1 MADNTVLNTGSGG
14 DTIASDDIGGIKHQR
29 VKIEHGADGSATDV
43 SSASP
48 LPVTLAN
55 SAAIPAG
62 TNNIGD
68 VDVLTVPTDPF
79 GANADA
85 ASATGS
91 ISAKLRF
98 IAATGIPVTALPAS
112 TNTIEVVGD
121 VAHDAAAAGNPVLN
135 AGYAS
140 AAAPT
145 DVSADGDAVRLWALR
160 SGALAVQPTFAGVLA
175 STGNGASGTGV
186 LRVAQVSDGTGVL
199 ATVTNVATIGTS
211 VTPGTGATNLGKAED
226 AAHTSGDVGVLAL
239 GVRRDADTTP
249 VSADGDYHAPIFD
262 ANGYLKVNIKAGAG
276 SGGTALA
283 DNATFTRGTTSV
295 TPIAG
300 VVETSAPTLTSGNA
314 GALSLTTGG
323 AVRVAV
329 ASGSVAGVVEDAAS
343 TGAEEG
349 VLMMG
354 VRQDTLASSTSA
366 DGDYAYPKF
375 SAAGAM
381 YVTGGGGG
389 TQYAEDAAA
398 ASGDTGTLALV
409 VRQDTP
415 AGSTSADG
423 DYTTAK
429 SDSVGRLWV
438 NGSGVTQPV
447 SIASGATSVAK
458 AEDVASAD
466 ADVGIPAMAI
476 RKATPANTSSADGDY
491 EMLQMS
497 GGRMWAS
504 SNIDQINGV
513 TPLMG
518 NGASGTG
525 ALRVSI
531 ANDSTGIL
539 AAVTAITGGGV
550 AHDGV
555 GTGNNPLLVG
565 GYASAAAPTDVS
577 ADGDAVRM
585 WLLRSGAVSAQPT
598 FAGVLA
604 VAGNGASGT
613 GVQRV
618 TLANDSTGIIAS
630 IGTSVTPGTSAAH
643 LGKAEDAAHTS
654 GDTGVMALAVRQDT
668 QATLAS
674 ATGDYVPLTSDSIG
688 SLYTRNSNEIA
699 DDAAFTPGTSRVQ
712 PVGFTA
718 DETATDSVDEGDI
731 GAARMT
737 RDRKLISAQYA
748 HTAGGWTPVSTVS
761 AASTNATSL
770 KGSAGQVGHVTV
782 TNINAAMR
790 YLKFYNKATAPTV
803 GTDTPVYVIPLPGG
817 TTGTGATIP
826 FGAGLEFTTGIAWAL
841 TTGPTVA
848 DTGAVAASE
857 IVVSI
862 AYK

>member
-1 MADNTVLNTGSGG
+1 MADNTLLNAGTGG

-68 VDVLTVPTDPF
+68 VDVLTVPADPF
-79 GANADA
+79 GVNADA

-121 VAHDAAAAGNPVLN
+121 VAHDAAAAGNPILN

-160 SGALAVQPTFAGVLA
+160 SGALASQPTFAGVLA
-175 STGNGASGTGV
+175 VAGNGASGTGV
-186 LRVAQVSDGTGVL
+186 QRVTIANDSTGVL
-199 ATVTNVATIGTS
+199 ATVSNVATIGTS

-249 VSADGDYHAPIFD
+249 VSADGDYQAMMFD

-283 DNATFTRGTTSV
+283 DNAAFTRGTTSV

-300 VVETSAPTLTSGNA
+300 VVETSAPTLTNGNA

-329 ASGSVAGVVEDAAS
+329 ASGGVSGQV
-343 TGAEEG
+343 
-349 VLMMG
+349 
-354 VRQDTLASSTSA
+354 
-366 DGDYAYPKF
+366 
-375 SAAGAM
+375 
-381 YVTGGGGG
+381 
-389 TQYAEDAAA
+389 EDAAA
-398 ASGDTGTLALV
+398 AGGEEGIMMLAVRRDSASSGV
-409 VRQDTP
+409 
-415 AGSTSADG
+415 SADG
-423 DYTTAK
+423 DFAALSVTSDGSLRVSGSAGTTQYT
-429 SDSVGRLWV
+429 
-438 NGSGVTQPV
+438 
-447 SIASGATSVAK
+447 
-458 AEDVASAD
+458 EDGASAGAESLCLMGAVRRD
-466 ADVGIPAMAI
+466 TAA
-476 RKATPANTSSADGDY
+476 SSSGTDGDY
-491 EMLQMS
+491 S
-497 GGRMWAS
+497 TVNVNSAGRVWTTAVIDTALPAGTN
-504 SNIDQINGV
+504 NIGDVDVLTLPNV
-513 TPLMG
+513 T
-518 NGASGTG
+518 
-525 ALRVSI
+525 
-531 ANDSTGIL
+531 L
-539 AAVTAITGGGV
+539 AAGTNTNEVVGDA
-550 AHDGV
+550 AHDAAAA
-555 GTGNNPLLVG
+555 GNPVLMG

-577 ADGDAVRM
+577 ADADAVRA
-585 WLLRSGAVSAQPT
+585 WFLRSGAQAVQPT
-598 FAGVLA
+598 FAGVLG

-618 TLANDSTGIIAS
+618 TIANDSTGVLATVTNVAT

-643 LGKAEDAAHTS
+643 LGKAEDAAHAS
-654 GDTGVMALAVRQDT
+654 GDTGVMVLGVRSD
-668 QATLAS
+668 TLAS
-674 ATGDYVPLTSDSIG
+674 LSGTTGDYEPPKMDSVG
-688 SLYTRNSNEIA
+688 ALWTRDSASLA
-699 DDAAFTPGTSRVQ
+699 DDAAFTPGTSRVM
-712 PVGFTA
+712 PTGYTA
-718 DETATDSVDEGDI
+718 DEASTDSVDEGDI

-737 RDRKLISAQYA
+737 LDRKQIVAEYA

-770 KGSAGQVGHVTV
+770 KASAGQVGHVTV

-790 YLKFYNKATAPTV
+790 YLKFYNKASAPTV

-817 TTGTGATIP
+817 TTGTGATTS
-826 FGAGLEFTTGIAWAL
+826 FGAGLEFPTGIAWAL
-841 TTGPTVA
+841 TTGPTVG

-857 IVVSI
+857 IIVSI
-862 AYK
+862 GYK